1 MEAALLNLIGVALA
15 LAAGAQRNDA
25 GFRAADNGCA
35 VISRCLK
42 HRVPGLATI
51 IERIAAD
58 VWQDL
63 TASALTNEEAA
74 AHLTR
79 LTATIASHS
88 ARDQVSVAG
97 ALDGAT
103 EPAASMAQR
112 LAAAILTEI
121 ALTASDQA
129 PGGGEA
135 SQRLLQTLLFS
146 MQSALTASPQS
157 LTAIA
162 RALGDADAPS
172 PVLPA
177 PKTESFAEAQ
187 ARLAHETGL
196 SPSLIEAL
204 AARQRLAGRPEAAVR
219 AALTDSIVDAI
230 ELLTQMMALVDKA
243 GSDDALE
250 SELLDT
256 AQQIRTG
263 NFHAAL
269 QQLSALARHLEKRPN
284 PARLDSPGFAFLPA
298 LHAARA
304 LLASLDADW
313 REAAR
318 LYEHAVQAWPR
329 EDRLQRWKLKLR
341 QARQLVALGMLPQA
355 RGAVLC
361 EAAQTFAAAG
371 GLISERDCPLP
382 WAEASLELGTLLL
395 LLGDRDSK
403 PERYLAAALHFKPAL
418 EVFTREKAIDGWARS
433 QIGLAHALRG
443 QGAFQGDV
451 VILNEAAFAYRASL
465 GILTEAATPELWHEA
480 RYFLAETLL
489 RIGEETGKI
498 EPVQDA
504 IDLLLPIRDNKGAV
518 LPDRVRALAQS
529 ALGRAMLFLAE
540 QDQDTAADDVVLIEA
555 AMLLDS
561 ALDADTT
568 NLTALERARGA
579 CALGR
584 VHWLLR
590 SGHDRQA
597 HLTKA
602 IAATSQARAIY
613 EGLDD
618 VIAAEALQQDLD
630 ELQAEAG
637 DLPGTT
643 AGRVGMPVGAAI
655 AAGTLHANTRTHN
668 AA

>member
-15 LAAGAQRNDA
+15 LAAGAQRNDS
-25 GFRAADNGCA
+25 GSRAADDGRA
-35 VISRCLK
+35 VISRCLEHK
-42 HRVPGLATI
+42 VPELATI

-63 TASALTNEEAA
+63 TASALNNEEAA

-79 LTATIASHS
+79 LTATITSRG
-88 ARDQVSVAG
+88 ARDRVNVED
-97 ALDGAT
+97 ALDSPA
-103 EPAASMAQR
+103 ESAASMAQR
-112 LAAAILTEI
+112 LAAAFMAENAI
-121 ALTASDQA
+121 AASDQA
-129 PGGGEA
+129 SDDGKA
-135 SQRLLQTLLFS
+135 SQRLLQILLSS
-146 MQSALTASPQS
+146 MQSALTASPKS

-162 RALGDADAPS
+162 RALGDAEAPS
-172 PVLPA
+172 PILPA
-177 PKTESFAEAQ
+177 PKAESFAETR

-196 SPSLIEAL
+196 SPSLVEAL
-204 AARQRLAGRPEAAVR
+204 AERQRLAGRPEAAVR

-263 NFHAAL
+263 SFHAAL

-371 GLISERDCPLP
+371 GLVSERDCPLP

-418 EVFTREKAIDGWARS
+418 EVFTREKATDGWARS

-443 QGAFQGDV
+443 QGSFQGDV

-480 RYFLAETLL
+480 RFCLAETLL
-489 RIGEETGKI
+489 RIGEETGKF
-498 EPVQDA
+498 EPVQEA
-504 IDLLLPIRDNKGAV
+504 IDLLLPIRDNKGAA

-540 QDQDTAADDVVLIEA
+540 QDQDTVSDDVVLTEA
-555 AMLLDS
+555 TTLLEG
-561 ALDADTT
+561 ALDADAKS
-568 NLTALERARGA
+568 LTALESARGE

-590 SGHDRQA
+590 SGHDRPV
-597 HLTKA
+597 HITKA
-602 IAATSQARAIY
+602 IAATSRARAIY
-613 EGLDD
+613 ESLDD

-630 ELQAEAG
+630 EMQAEAG
-637 DLPGTT
+637 DLPGIA
-643 AGRVGMPVGAAI
+643 AGRVAISIGAGMATSAQR
-655 AAGTLHANTRTHN
+655 ANAGTHDSA
-668 AA
+668 